1 MSVDYLL
8 HMSHSFNHQYGNKQE
23 RVRKALREMG
33 ISVFSGAVT
42 TLSAAISLCFC
53 VFYIYS
59 RLGIYLI
66 WLIVCAFVYSVTV
79 LTALLAEYGPNDG
92 EGLLPWTK
100 ALFAKQKVSSRPKEV
115 EMAEV
120 AMDPP

>member
-1 MSVDYLL
+1 
-8 HMSHSFNHQYGNKQE
+8 
-23 RVRKALREMG
+23 MG

-79 LTALLAEYGPNDG
+79 LTALLAEYGPDDG
-92 EGLLPWTK
+92 EGLLPWTNV
-100 ALFAKQKVSSRPKEV
+100 LFAKQKVLPPGKDV
-115 EMAEV
+115 ELAEV
-120 AMDPP
+120 GKE